1 MRRPL
6 RLLLL
11 GAVFGMLMTRGA
23 VAGNVI
29 LVVGPG
35 RIYPSVSSAVA
46 KADGDTTAVN
56 YYTIEVTPG
65 TYTNDFSTVTR
76 PMTIEAS
83 EVGQPV
89 VLNATASPPNLKG
102 IILNLSNLTVNGLT
116 FQGSRS
122 RTGLAETGQ
131 A

>member
-11 GAVFGMLMTRGA
+11 GAVFGMVMTRGA
-23 VAGNVI
+23 FAGNVI

-35 RIYPSVSSAVA
+35 QIYPSVSSAVA
-46 KADGDTTAVN
+46 KADSDTTAAN
-56 YYTIEVTPG
+56 YYTIEVIPG

-83 EVGQPV
+83 EVGTAGRSQCHGVPAQP
-89 VLNATASPPNLKG
+89 KG
-102 IILNLSNLTVNGLT
+102 YYPQS
-116 FQGSRS
+116 F
-122 RTGLAETGQ
+122 
-131 A
+131 